1 MYVTIVR
8 GHGGGVYRC
17 CVVLC
22 SALLTLSGGAR
33 AQDSHYWNLFYG
45 TQATLLGGAVIGSV
59 SDLSATYYN
68 PGMLAVNREQGLL
81 LGASVYQFQ
90 RYKVEQSDREPTTD
104 TWVGPS
110 PSLVAGRVPVD
121 SSIISGIA
129 YSLLTRQYMKT
140 DLENRLVATGDFLG
154 GDGVPE
160 QLSTELMMGAKL
172 SDTWA
177 GVTLFRLVNPQ
188 VGIGVTNYL
197 AIRSETAR
205 TNVIG
210 EALSSG
216 GILTNSARILN
227 VNYYNVRLLW
237 KFGAAIELDP
247 LTLGLTVTTPSVKLF
262 GTGSLYVNYSGNYS
276 GNMSDTTR
284 KDVLVASNQDDLP
297 SHYNTS
303 WAVGAGVGYRFGK
316 ARAHFSAEWY
326 APVALF
332 SVLETSP
339 FGGQSDGKQYAA
351 AVTQEMKSVINAG
364 VGLQYTLS
372 PSLSMYGS
380 VVTDIS
386 SVPAGSTST
395 LSLTT
400 WDLLHFSAGVVVSF
414 NTFAVTGGVSFAGG
428 SETLMDIPWVRDKNA
443 LGRVLGTTADGEIR
457 YFSANVILALTFK
470 L

>member
-1 MYVTIVR
+1 MNATIVR
-8 GHGGGVYRC
+8 ARRSGVFRC
-17 CVVLC
+17 RVVLC

-90 RYKVEQSDREPTTD
+90 QYKVEQSDREPTTD

-121 SSIISGIA
+121 SSVISGIA

-154 GDGVPE
+154 GDGLPE
-160 QLSTELMMGAKL
+160 QLSTELVMGAKL
-172 SDTWA
+172 SDMWA
-177 GVTLFRLVNPQ
+177 GVTLFRLVDPQ
-188 VGIGVTNYL
+188 VGIGVTNYV
-197 AIRSETAR
+197 AIRTETAR
-205 TNVIG
+205 TNVVG

-237 KFGAAIELDP
+237 KFGLAIDLDP
-247 LTLGLTVTTPSVKLF
+247 LTLGLSVTTPSVKLF
-262 GTGSLYVNYSGNYS
+262 GTGSLFVNYSGNYS
-276 GNMSDTTR
+276 GSASDTTR
-284 KDVLVASNQDDLP
+284 KDLLIASNQEDLP
-297 SHYNTS
+297 SHFKTS
-303 WAVGAGVGYRFGK
+303 WAVGAGVGYRLGK
-316 ARAHFSAEWY
+316 ARVHFSVEWY

-339 FGGQSDGKQYAA
+339 FIGQSNGQQYAA

-364 VGLQYTLS
+364 VGLQYALSPTLS
-372 PSLSMYGS
+372 LYGS
-380 VVTDIS
+380 VVTDFS
-386 SVPAGSTST
+386 SVPTGTTST

-400 WDLLHFSAGVVVSF
+400 WDLLHLSGGAVVSF
-414 NTFAVTGGVSFAGG
+414 NTFALTAGVSFAGG
-428 SETLMDIPWVRDKNA
+428 SETLMDIPWVRDKDA
-443 LGRVLGTTADGEIR
+443 LGKVLGTSADGEIR